1 MDAKVKPSDRVPGFV
16 ERLAE
21 IPLDEPKRIWG
32 LCMSEKS
39 VLKRYRYAD
48 GGEWQTYSLS
58 GIKNILTVY
67 RKAVRDS
74 LGESHP
80 AFKYLRLSNED
91 MEEYREDYREKVAED
106 HVNLRP
112 IDDEALV
119 GIAVDIAKR
128 AETVDPLEL
137 AGALLLLTGRRTV
150 EALKTATFSPSP
162 KRHSVFFVGQA
173 KRRELEAPDYTIP
186 VLADPKLVLAA
197 MDVLRSRLNTA
208 TMTNQNVHD
217 RYSKYVGRA
226 VSRIFADH
234 SGVPLTPSELR
245 KAYAT
250 TAYAWY
256 CPSTLSMNAYFA
268 RILGHSP
275 LDLYTSMSYVL
286 FYPVG
291 QKREFLHDHREALRD
306 AIEAQEAALAN
317 EPDEKVR
324 GYITERIVSL
334 RELAEAL

>member
-1 MDAKVKPSDRVPGFV
+1 LKPR
-16 ERLAE
+16 
-21 IPLDEPKRIWG
+21 
-32 LCMSEKS
+32 
-39 VLKRYRYAD
+39 
-48 GGEWQTYSLS
+48 
-58 GIKNILTVY
+58 
-67 RKAVRDS
+67 
-74 LGESHP
+74 
-80 AFKYLRLSNED
+80 
-91 MEEYREDYREKVAED
+91 
-106 HVNLRP
+106 
-112 IDDEALV
+112 
-119 GIAVDIAKR
+119 R
-128 AETVDPLEL
+128 A
-137 AGALLLLTGRRTV
+137 
-150 EALKTATFSPSP
+150 
-162 KRHSVFFVGQA
+162 FFVGQA

-186 VLADPKLVLAA
+186 VLADPKLVLSA

-250 TAYAWY
+250 IAYAWY

-291 QKREFLHDHREALRD
+291 QKHEFLHDHREALRD
-306 AIEAQEAALAN
+306 AIEAQEAALPS
-317 EPDEKVR
+317 ESDEKIR

-334 RELAEAL
+334 RELAKAL